1 MLQGIIM
8 KSTMK
13 KSTTRPI
20 CKNTIPICGGQ
31 VQESK
36 QYIPIIGK
44 MHETKRHIII
54 NVQHSGLDI
63 RFIIS

>member
-1 MLQGIIM
+1 MKSIM
-8 KSTMK
+8 KK
-13 KSTTRPI
+13 LTTTPI

-36 QYIPIIGK
+36 QYIPTNGK
-44 MHETKRHIII
+44 MQATKRPIII